1 MPSSLEG
8 SLARRPCSCLSIQ
21 AARQIRSLP
30 YTLSSPSEPTDAAFP
45 CKCSSSGQRQRMAP
59 AASAM
64 SAQLLLDAG
73 PKLFRVTPTCNNPAN
88 CGCRVRSHESTKSM
102 GPHSHLL
109 QPSRSFVTQPAAQA
123 WCSTCSTLYLKSFHI
138 PSCLVFVHALS
149 IRERQHCCKLPCTN
163 AASHCALHV
172 CGAVPSITL

>member
-88 CGCRVRSHESTKSM
+88 CGCRVRSHGMVLYLQHPVPQVIPHTKLSRVRACTEHQRA
-102 GPHSHLL
+102 PALL
-109 QPSRSFVTQPAAQA
+109 QAPLHQRSIPLCPACLWGRPLHHIVTRAD
-123 WCSTCSTLYLKSFHI
+123 
-138 PSCLVFVHALS
+138 
-149 IRERQHCCKLPCTN
+149 
-163 AASHCALHV
+163 AASRN
-172 CGAVPSITL
+172 